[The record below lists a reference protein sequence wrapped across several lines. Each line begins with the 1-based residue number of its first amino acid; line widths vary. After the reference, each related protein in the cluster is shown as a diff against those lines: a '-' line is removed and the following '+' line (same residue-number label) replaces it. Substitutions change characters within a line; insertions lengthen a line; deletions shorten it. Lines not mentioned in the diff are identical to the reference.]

1 MEKEEKITILPLRS
15 WDKLNEA
22 KLESITN
29 SLRAKQRFVGGIIQA
44 ICFDDEHKL
53 DIVLNDEGK
62 LLGLPINRA
71 WIVDNKVIDIIV
83 GEALICRHDDEG
95 NFCSIHEDDKEIV
108 FKTFMPIIAILNGK
122 VVVINAEGEFEILE
136 IYGEE

>member
-1 MEKEEKITILPLRS
+1 MAYEKQIKIYPLHVG
-15 WDKLNEA
+15 DVYNKADFEVIDNKLEA
-22 KLESITN
+22 KQ
-29 SLRAKQRFVGGIIQA
+29 KFVGGTIQCVP
-44 ICFDDEHKL
+44 IDSKRKL
-53 DIVLNDEGK
+53 DIICNDDGK
-62 LLGLPINRA
+62 LLGLTSNCA
-71 WIVDNKVIDIIV
+71 WVIDGKVADVIV

-136 IYGEE
+136 MYE